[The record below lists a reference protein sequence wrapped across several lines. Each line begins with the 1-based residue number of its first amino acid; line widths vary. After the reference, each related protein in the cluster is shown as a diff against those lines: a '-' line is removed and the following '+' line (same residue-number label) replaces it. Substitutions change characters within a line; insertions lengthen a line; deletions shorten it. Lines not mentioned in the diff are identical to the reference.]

1 MDLRPWSLLLGQ
13 MIAAGSLE
21 RMPARISWPLH
32 TALRDL
38 VSDAGRR
45 GLLATLPVELQFE
58 PAPEAGLRA
67 RGADEALADLC
78 REGVLRRVGQLA
90 EAALEVDP
98 NRLVPHRRAL
108 MALDPETVRL
118 LQRAGSRWAALAS
131 TAAKNAATPA
141 RSSAATVLSLTAS
154 RHEVLPT
161 LL

>member
-13 MIAAGSLE
+13 MIAAGRLE

-32 TALRDL
+32 AALRDL

-45 GLLATLPVELQFE
+45 GLLATLPVEPQFE
-58 PAPEAGLRA
+58 AAPEAGLRA

-78 REGVLRRVGQLA
+78 REGVLRRVGQLT

-98 NRLVPHRRAL
+98 DRLVPYRRAL
-108 MALDPETVRL
+108 MTLDPETVRL

-131 TAAKNAATPA
+131 TAEKKAATPE
-141 RSSAATVLSLTAS
+141 RSSAATVVSLTAS
-154 RHEVLPT
+154 RHEVVPA

>member
-1 MDLRPWSLLLGQ
+1 MDFRPWTLLLGQ
-13 MIAAGSLE
+13 MMAAGGLE

-38 VSDAGRR
+38 YLEAGRR
-45 GLLATLPVELQFE
+45 GLLATLPAEPHFE

-90 EAALEVDP
+90 DAALEVDP
-98 NRLVPHRRAL
+98 DGLVPYRRAL
-108 MALDPETVRL
+108 MSLDPETVRL

-131 TAAKNAATPA
+131 TAAKKATTPA
-141 RSSAATVLSLTAS
+141 RSSAATVVSFTAL
-154 RHEVLPT
+154 RHEVAPA